1 MTDLKIAEVIL
12 RERRKLK
19 MTQEDLAN
27 ALNVTPQ
34 AVSHWERG
42 GYPDITLLPALA
54 EVFGVTIDDL
64 FDLTAEQR
72 LRRIEHRLDTED
84 ELATDIF
91 KEYEDFMQEQLSE
104 KPDSVQILGLLA
116 RLYHHRM
123 ESDAKRV
130 SKYARASILQDPA
143 RKDCQW
149 LLQKAEGHAAWDW
162 NVINHSTA
170 IAFYKEVIAQDTDEP
185 KTPLPYY
192 YIIDNLIADHRTKE
206 ATEYLEVCQTLPAY
220 RPFLTPVYQAHIALA
235 EYDEARADAI
245 ITEAA
250 RTFSE
255 DSGFLFEAAQYFA
268 CKCEYE
274 KAIGFYEASWSAE
287 ESQKPRFTD
296 ALHAIALI
304 YEIQGEY
311 RKAADTYDRLT
322 ACLKDEW
329 GYTKDDAPVKE
340 TERKKQYF
348 LQK

>member
-1 MTDLKIAEVIL
+1 MTELKIAEVIL

-34 AVSHWERG
+34 AVSNWERG

-54 EVFGVTIDDL
+54 EVLGVTIDDL

-72 LRRIEHRLDTED
+72 LRRMEHRLDTEE
-84 ELATDIF
+84 ELTSDVF
-91 KEYEDFMQEQLSE
+91 KEYEDFLQGQLTE
-104 KPDSVQILGLLA
+104 NPDSPQILGLLA

-130 SKYARASILQDPA
+130 SKYARASIRRDPA

-149 LLQKAEGHAAWDW
+149 LLQRAEGHAAWDW
-162 NVINHSTA
+162 NIVNHATA
-170 IAFYKEVIAQDTDEP
+170 IEFYKEVIERDSGTP

-192 YIIDNLIADHRTKE
+192 YLIDNLIEDHRTKE
-206 ATEYLEVCQTLPAY
+206 AAEYLEICQTLPAH
-220 RPFLTPVYQAHIALA
+220 RPFLIPVYRAYIALA
-235 EYDEARADAI
+235 EYDEAGADAI
-245 ITEAA
+245 VAEAA
-250 RTFSE
+250 QIFSE

-268 CKCEYE
+268 RKCEYG
-274 KAIGFYEASWSAE
+274 KAIEFYEASWSSE
-287 ESQKPRFTD
+287 EGQKPRYTD
-296 ALHAIALI
+296 ALHGIALI

-311 RKAADTYDRLT
+311 QKAAVTYDRLIT
-322 ACLKDEW
+322 CLREEW

-340 TERKKQYF
+340 MEREKQRV